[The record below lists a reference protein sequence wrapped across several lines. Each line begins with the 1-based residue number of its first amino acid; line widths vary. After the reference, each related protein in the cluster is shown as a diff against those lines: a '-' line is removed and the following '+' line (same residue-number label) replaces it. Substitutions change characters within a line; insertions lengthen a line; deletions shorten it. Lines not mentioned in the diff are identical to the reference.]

1 MSKENLRK
9 LKVGYRAK
17 YLLGISLP
25 FAKGEINEMEL
36 HQKPPE
42 EQKKILLSLYGVG
55 PQLVNYLMLDI
66 FHNFDFLEHV
76 PLWGKK
82 SLKKDFWHQPGK
94 PCRRKKTAKIFWKIP
109 ALAKL
114 GRTLH
119 LGKPLVTAPK
129 PANPSINKT
138 HPPLVKNESL

>member
-17 YLLGISLP
+17 NLLGISLP

-82 SLKKDFWHQPGK
+82 FSQKRFLAPARKTLSPKKN
-94 PCRRKKTAKIFWKIP
+94 C
-109 ALAKL
+109 
-114 GRTLH
+114 
-119 LGKPLVTAPK
+119 
-129 PANPSINKT
+129 
-138 HPPLVKNESL
+138 